1 MRVVSL
7 ISSSTEMVYALGGE
21 SLLVGRSHECDYPAC
36 ALLLPQLTRPAIL
49 IGSSSRAI
57 DEQVKGRLRDALSIY
72 EVDRE
77 PLRALAPD
85 VILTQT
91 QCEVCA
97 VSLKDVERA
106 LAGELGF
113 SPRIVS
119 LNPIRLSDLWDDFT
133 KVGKAIGIP
142 AAPKIAELRAR
153 MEKIAER
160 ATTLPEPRVVVIEWI
175 DPLMSAGNWMPELI
189 AMAGGK
195 NLFGEVGKHSPW
207 MTAAELEAS
216 RPDVIVIA
224 PCGFSIARTRE
235 EIDLVLRL
243 PEVRATPAFKNGRI
257 AVADGNQY
265 LNRPG
270 PRVVESLEILAEILH
285 PEIFSFG
292 HCGTGWERVSSWG

>member
-21 SLLVGRSHECDYPAC
+21 HLLVGRSHECDYPERVSA
-36 ALLLPQLTRPAIL
+36 LPQLTRPAIL

-77 PLRALAPD
+77 PLRALRPD

-113 SPRIVS
+113 SPAIVS
-119 LNPIRLSDLWDDFT
+119 LNPNLLSDLWSDFQ
-133 KVGKAIGIP
+133 KVGRAIGIP
-142 AAPKIAELRAR
+142 ADAKITEFKAR
-153 MEKIAER
+153 MEAIAER
-160 ATTLPEPRVVVIEWI
+160 ARSAPRPRTAIIEWI
-175 DPLMSAGNWMPELI
+175 DPLMSAGNWMPELVDQ
-189 AMAGGK
+189 AGGH
-195 NLFGEVGKHSPW
+195 NLFGEVGRHSPW
-207 MTAAELEAS
+207 MTATELLAADPE
-216 RPDVIVIA
+216 VIVVS
-224 PCGFSIARTRE
+224 PCGFSIPRARE
-235 EIDLVLRL
+235 EMHLITQL
-243 PEVRATPAFKNGRI
+243 PEVRATRAFLNGRI
-257 AVADGNQY
+257 YVADGNQY
-265 LNRPG
+265 MNRPG

-285 PEIFSFG
+285 PELFAFG
-292 HCGTGWERVSSWG
+292 HCGTGWERVESGT